1 MQRGHIEVAR
11 LFQANG
17 YIVSIHSGKTELYN
31 FVGKDVQELLQ
42 KAQVWADNQKLRIV
56 ATMQLFNNEANNVR

>member
-1 MQRGHIEVAR
+1 MQRAHIEVAQ

-17 YIVSIHSGKTELYN
+17 YIVSIYSLETELCN
-31 FVGKDVQELLQ
+31 FVGQDVQELLQ
-42 KAQVWADNQKLRIV
+42 KAQVWADNQQLRIV